1 MRLHSIRWRL
11 TLSYAGIALLAAL
24 VLGLILLTTVRSYY
38 QQREQLYLA
47 DNAQGFTLKLA
58 EAIKEGIDLQA
69 QVEGLSFVV
78 QARVRLLGL
87 HHEVLADS
95 GSPQPTDV
103 SLGAV
108 GFNLKNPQM
117 PRQPKDRLTV
127 IAIYKRSEPV
137 TGTLPLPLPPP
148 DTLLA
153 PDTPLGA
160 GERAIFYSS
169 IPVAGPTFG
178 LGFSTTTV
186 DESGGRSDQVVS
198 MPMADSTGELRGY
211 AELSDGPAYG
221 REIVN
226 SVAQAWALA
235 GSIAV
240 AVAAIVGWLVSRR
253 ISKPIVA
260 LTHVTTAMSEGDL
273 SIRARVVG
281 RDEIGTLAHSFNEM
295 ADQIEETITALRRF
309 VSDAAHELHSPLTA
323 LQTDLELSANE
334 QDESRRAALIEQA
347 QQQAVRLR
355 ELADNL
361 LDLSRVEAPGARTAY
376 ELVNLNDLLRD
387 LSEPYASQADQ
398 AGLALQLDLPPGPI
412 EVHGDAGQLH
422 RAIGNLIDNA
432 IKFTPEGGT
441 ITIGL
446 RRNAGTIELCIQ
458 DTGIGIPAEDLPQ
471 LFSRFHRGRN
481 VAGYPGNGLGL
492 AIVKAIVEAHGG
504 QASAANTSPGARF
517 CITLPGAL

>member
-1 MRLHSIRWRL
+1 MRPHSIRWRL

-24 VLGLILLTTVRSYY
+24 ALGMILLTTVRSYY

-58 EAIKEGIDLQA
+58 EAIKEGADLQA

-148 DTLLA
+148 DILQ
-153 PDTPLGA
+153 GS
-160 GERAIFYSS
+160 GEPPFFYSS

-178 LGFSTTTV
+178 LGFSTASV
-186 DESGGRSDQVVS
+186 AESGGRSDQIVS
-198 MPMADSTGELRGY
+198 MPMVDSTGKLRGY

-226 SVAQAWALA
+226 SVAQAWALSGA
-235 GSIAV
+235 IAV
-240 AVAAIVGWLVSRR
+240 ALAAIVGWLVSRQ

-273 SIRARVVG
+273 SRRAHVAG

-295 ADQIEETITALRRF
+295 ADQVEETITTLRRF

-323 LQTDLELSANE
+323 LQTDLELSASEN
-334 QDESRRAALIEQA
+334 DEARRLKLIEQA
-347 QQQAVRLR
+347 QQQAARLR

-361 LDLSRVEAPGARTAY
+361 LDLSRVEAAQAHDSFSV
-376 ELVNLNDLLRD
+376 VNLADLLRD

-398 AGLALQLDLPPGPI
+398 AGLSLSLEVPQDPFEMRGDPAQLR
-412 EVHGDAGQLH
+412 
-422 RAIGNLIDNA
+422 RAIGNLVDNA

-441 ITIGL
+441 VTIGL
-446 RRNAGTIELCIQ
+446 KKDAGVIELCVQ
-458 DTGIGIPAEDLPQ
+458 DTGIGVPEDDLPQ

-481 VAGYPGNGLGL
+481 AASYPGNGLGL

-504 QASAANTSPGARF
+504 QVSATNISPGARF
-517 CITLPGAL
+517 CITFSHAAGTP